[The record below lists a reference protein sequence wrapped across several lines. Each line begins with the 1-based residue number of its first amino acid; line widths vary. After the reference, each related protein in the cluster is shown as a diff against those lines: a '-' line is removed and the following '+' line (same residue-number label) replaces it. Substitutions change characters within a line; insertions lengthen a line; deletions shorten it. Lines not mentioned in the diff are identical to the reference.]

1 MFRPSEVP
9 NEYQGN
15 EADVAFR
22 QGLHQLPVPDVALDF
37 DARVH
42 AALRRP
48 TPWWRLL
55 WTQARPVLSTAAC
68 SLLVTL
74 VLLQGWNPS
83 ERLLQPTRAGALIA
97 SGAWEHAN
105 ALDSTD
111 LSGMPLYGFA
121 TLRRPLT
128 AKESPPKTQPRP
140 QASKTRS

>member
-1 MFRPSEVP
+1 MYRPSGAPED
-9 NEYQGN
+9 YQGN

-22 QGLHQLPVPDVALDF
+22 QGLHQLPVPEVAADF

-74 VLLQGWNPS
+74 VLLKGWGPS
-83 ERLLQPTRAGALIA
+83 ERLLQPTRQGALIA
-97 SGAWEHAN
+97 SGAWERIEA
-105 ALDSTD
+105 ADSSD
-111 LSGMPLYGFA
+111 LSSAPLRGFA

-128 AKESPPKTQPRP
+128 IKESSPKARPRP
-140 QASKTRS
+140 TASKTRS